1 MIGGPQF
8 LSHMA
13 YIASPDRF
21 RDDDP
26 PPVNDDQAV
35 DDDPPAVDGPCRE
48 RTREGG
54 QTP

>member
-13 YIASPDRF
+13 YIASPDRL

-26 PPVNDDQAV
+26 PVVEDDDQGSAGEIL
-35 DDDPPAVDGPCRE
+35 DEPDGP
-48 RTREGG
+48 
-54 QTP
+54 